1 MVAPAVVLVIFA
13 YLVGSFPSGYVYSR
27 LIKGVDIRDV
37 GDRYMGAKNVFL
49 NVGPA
54 AGVAT
59 AITDFGKGALAVALV
74 RAIALPEPTVIFIG
88 LAVVAGHIW
97 PIYLKFRDGAGAM
110 TAGGVLVMMLPIEFL
125 ILAPFSIIALAVSRK
140 TTIAS
145 TVFLA
150 LPLLA
155 WAFGEQF
162 WLIVLPLPL
171 AALVALRVYRRQVV
185 AILGMGRG
193 KR

>member
-1 MVAPAVVLVIFA
+1 MVALAVVLVIFA

-27 LIKGVDIRDV
+27 LIKGVDIREV

-59 AITDFGKGALAVALV
+59 AVTDFGKGALAVALV

-97 PIYLKFRDGAGAM
+97 PVYLKFRDGAGAM
-110 TAGGVLVMMLPIEFL
+110 TAGGVLLMMLPIECL
-125 ILAPFSIIALAVSRK
+125 ILAPFSIFALAVSRK
-140 TTIAS
+140 T
-145 TVFLA
+145 
-150 LPLLA
+150 
-155 WAFGEQF
+155 
-162 WLIVLPLPL
+162 
-171 AALVALRVYRRQVV
+171 
-185 AILGMGRG
+185 
-193 KR
+193 